1 VATPLSVIGKP
12 PETIFRTGADRQG
25 IDPAAP

>member
-12 PETIFRTGADRQG
+12 PATIFRAGDDRTPG
-25 IDPAAP
+25 ESPAS